1 MVSNKVEYIVFR
13 MSIVLIS
20 KVDEMVL
27 EIRSV
32 NPASEAIVET
42 EVDSVLLISEL
53 VTLEIIE
60 VDFSKGV
67 EVDETGVLFLG
78 VVEINDVVSE
88 VSSEVDT
95 DPVVSDF
102 DVDLVIEET
111 ISVSKVEV
119 SNKGT

>member
-1 MVSNKVEYIVFR
+1 MVSNKAEYIVFR

-67 EVDETGVLFLG
+67 EVDDTGVLFLG
-78 VVEINDVVSE
+78 EVEINDVVSE

>member
-67 EVDETGVLFLG
+67 EVDDTGVLFLG

-102 DVDLVIEET
+102 DVDLVLEET

>member
-67 EVDETGVLFLG
+67 VVDNTGVLLG

-102 DVDLVIEET
+102 DVDLVVKET
-111 ISVSKVEV
+111 ISVSKVEL

>member
-67 EVDETGVLFLG
+67 EVDDTGVLFLD

>member
-13 MSIVLIS
+13 MSIVPIS

-67 EVDETGVLFLG
+67 EVDDTGVLFLG

-102 DVDLVIEET
+102 DVDLVVEET

>member
-67 EVDETGVLFLG
+67 EVDDTGVLFLD

-119 SNKGT
+119 SIKGT

>member
-53 VTLEIIE
+53 VTLEKIE

-67 EVDETGVLFLG
+67 EVDDTGILFLG
-78 VVEINDVVSE
+78 VVEINDFVSE

-102 DVDLVIEET
+102 DVDLVVEET

>member
-67 EVDETGVLFLG
+67 EVDDTGVLFLG

>member
-78 VVEINDVVSE
+78 VVEMNDVVSE
-88 VSSEVDT
+88 VSSEVDN

-111 ISVSKVEV
+111 ISVSRVEV

>member
-42 EVDSVLLISEL
+42 EVDSVLLISVL

-67 EVDETGVLFLG
+67 EVDDTGVLFPG

>member
-42 EVDSVLLISEL
+42 EVNSVLLISEL

-67 EVDETGVLFLG
+67 EVDDTGVLFPG

>member
-67 EVDETGVLFLG
+67 EVDDNGVLFLG

>member
-32 NPASEAIVET
+32 NPTSEAIVET

-67 EVDETGVLFLG
+67 EVDDTGVLFLG

-88 VSSEVDT
+88 VSSEVDN

>member
-67 EVDETGVLFLG
+67 EVDDTSVLFLG
-78 VVEINDVVSE
+78 VVEIDDVVSE
-88 VSSEVDT
+88 VLSEVDN

>member
-67 EVDETGVLFLG
+67 EVDDTGVLFLG
-78 VVEINDVVSE
+78 EVEINDVVSE

-95 DPVVSDF
+95 DPDGS
-102 DVDLVIEET
+102 
-111 ISVSKVEV
+111 
-119 SNKGT
+119 

>member
-88 VSSEVDT
+88 VSSEVDN

>member
-67 EVDETGVLFLG
+67 EVDDTGVLFLG
-78 VVEINDVVSE
+78 EVEINDVVSE

-102 DVDLVIEET
+102 DVDLVVEET

>member
-20 KVDEMVL
+20 KVDEMVP

-67 EVDETGVLFLG
+67 EVDDTGVLFLG

-111 ISVSKVEV
+111 ISVSKVEI

>member
-1 MVSNKVEYIVFR
+1 MVSNKAEYIVFR

-67 EVDETGVLFLG
+67 EVDDTGVLFLG

>member
-67 EVDETGVLFLG
+67 VVDDTGVLFLG
-78 VVEINDVVSE
+78 EVEINDVVSE

-95 DPVVSDF
+95 DPDGS
-102 DVDLVIEET
+102 
-111 ISVSKVEV
+111 
-119 SNKGT
+119 

>member
-13 MSIVLIS
+13 MSIVPIS

-32 NPASEAIVET
+32 NPASEAIGET

-67 EVDETGVLFLG
+67 EVDDTGVLFLG

-102 DVDLVIEET
+102 DVDLVVEET